1 MPEYKER
8 YRQIYK
14 DLIGR
19 VFLADKT
26 VARMTALR
34 TMIRPYLAV
43 DTQKLAT
50 LAQFDAAMTA
60 TAAAVQPGPGG
71 PGGPGG
77 GAPGL
82 QPFVEGRLTWLKTQF
97 EPQTFPS
104 ASIAASVAALDF
116 TGTAAQKVELKY
128 SGVNTP
134 PTWSL
139 TAQTRN
145 GGNWLTPSITGG
157 ALPGAFDVAVSAKDL
172 VAGVY
177 AGSVIVY
184 LSGAPEVVIP
194 VTLTVGKAPAA
205 SITAVV
211 NAASYSNGAISPG
224 QLATI
229 FGANL
234 GAAGLKV
241 TFDGTAAELLYVT
254 AGQIGVIVPAAISG
268 KTTTSIQA
276 SYGSEVSAAVTKAV
290 APTAPG
296 LFTTNATGTGPGA
309 IINQTGTVNSAAA
322 LAAKGSI
329 VALYLTGGGAATSA
343 SVTIGGQA
351 AAVAYAGPAPES
363 VQGLYQVNATVPAAA
378 ASGAQPVAVTI
389 GGVASQS
396 GVTVSVQ

>member
-1 MPEYKER
+1 
-8 YRQIYK
+8 
-14 DLIGR
+14 
-19 VFLADKT
+19 
-26 VARMTALR
+26 
-34 TMIRPYLAV
+34 
-43 DTQKLAT
+43 
-50 LAQFDAAMTA
+50 
-60 TAAAVQPGPGG
+60 
-71 PGGPGG
+71 
-77 GAPGL
+77 
-82 QPFVEGRLTWLKTQF
+82 
-97 EPQTFPS
+97 
-104 ASIAASVAALDF
+104 
-116 TGTAAQKVELKY
+116 
-128 SGVNTP
+128 
-134 PTWSL
+134 
-139 TAQTRN
+139 
-145 GGNWLTPSITGG
+145 
-157 ALPGAFDVAVSAKDL
+157 
-172 VAGVY
+172 
-177 AGSVIVY
+177 
-184 LSGAPEVVIP
+184 
-194 VTLTVGKAPAA
+194 
-205 SITAVV
+205 
-211 NAASYSNGAISPG
+211 
-224 QLATI
+224 
-229 FGANL
+229 
-234 GAAGLKV
+234 
-241 TFDGTAAELLYVT
+241 LYVT